1 MDWKKG
7 YDIEYLKELSAAFRY
22 QKKLVYGAFGLVK
35 ERDIAT
41 ALSESRCCYNKAKSA
56 VVISKVLQRGSKK
69 TDFTGN
75 KIIIPEETFYIQS
88 FAAANTKDADIIL
101 EEVLSRVNTYNEGMK
116 KTQDDLGIP
125 VYERWGIFNSYIEI
139 LEEDEVCK
147 QAVLSRGFI
156 YKGTR
161 ISAGSELYGIYG
173 LEGSEK
179 TYSVQESAELLEL
192 EKNYITE
199 KQNDAILS
207 EIESYNNFYQHYSSY
222 NKKKS
227 WTAFAIKGYIKNDPS
242 FIIKPGE
249 MSKKW
254 KKENSK
260 IINNK
265 PEWLDISSM
274 FPETIKIAEEL
285 GETERVRFMKLGA
298 GGELTRHA
306 DITDRNAGVEIGKIV
321 RLHIPIKSTK
331 DVINKSWDAR
341 GNNKYMNFEK
351 NGLYYLDQRKPHCV
365 KNNSSQERINLVIDL
380 KSNNKIIKMLQNGL

>member
-179 TYSVQESAELLEL
+179 TYSAQESAELLEL
-192 EKNYITE
+192 KKNY
-199 KQNDAILS
+199 
-207 EIESYNNFYQHYSSY
+207 
-222 NKKKS
+222 
-227 WTAFAIKGYIKNDPS
+227 
-242 FIIKPGE
+242 
-249 MSKKW
+249 
-254 KKENSK
+254 
-260 IINNK
+260 
-265 PEWLDISSM
+265 
-274 FPETIKIAEEL
+274 
-285 GETERVRFMKLGA
+285 
-298 GGELTRHA
+298 
-306 DITDRNAGVEIGKIV
+306 
-321 RLHIPIKSTK
+321 
-331 DVINKSWDAR
+331 
-341 GNNKYMNFEK
+341 
-351 NGLYYLDQRKPHCV
+351 V
-365 KNNSSQERINLVIDL
+365 K
-380 KSNNKIIKMLQNGL
+380 